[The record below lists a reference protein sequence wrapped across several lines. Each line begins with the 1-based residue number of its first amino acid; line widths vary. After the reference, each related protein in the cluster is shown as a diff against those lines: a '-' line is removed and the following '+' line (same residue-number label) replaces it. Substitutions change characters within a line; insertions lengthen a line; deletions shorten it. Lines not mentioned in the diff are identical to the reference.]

1 MLLKLG
7 TRTLGEMLLVIALLA
22 VAVPLPAWKNY
33 EDSQAPTPVIRDQC
47 TFSDGSTISFGQKA
61 LGGSESGHN
70 VWQAGKYDA
79 TMLRVSGRTDVG
91 IKMSA
96 GTYTIFVLDKPEDR
110 PDLWTL
116 IDQHK
121 DGPLGYEL
129 PRKTVRLG
137 THANGFQHPA
147 CNSFPQELYHWLSAE
162 QRCANLHVDAIRHP
176 RGVHQDDG
184 TGQHRRKAR
193 VVVALAHGNVSSS
206 SSVVQSLISQWSRR
220 KVILRLGNTSLP
232 EKPRRS
238 RPARRPSSACGP
250 RAHAGRTLPP
260 PHSPRTSAKP
270 MRARSGSHLP
280 RRVRATG

>member
-116 IDQHK
+116 IISTKTGHWGITFPENSTTWDAREWVPTSCPATASLKSFTIGCLQNK
-121 DGPLGYEL
+121 DAPIFMWMQSAPHVAYT
-129 PRKTVRLG
+129 KTMVQ
-137 THANGFQHPA
+137 ANIDGKR
-147 CNSFPQELYHWLSAE
+147 EWLW
-162 QRCANLHVDAIRHP
+162 H
-176 RGVHQDDG
+176 
-184 TGQHRRKAR
+184 
-193 VVVALAHGNVSSS
+193 
-206 SSVVQSLISQWSRR
+206 
-220 KVILRLGNTSLP
+220 
-232 EKPRRS
+232 
-238 RPARRPSSACGP
+238 
-250 RAHAGRTLPP
+250 
-260 PHSPRTSAKP
+260 
-270 MRARSGSHLP
+270 
-280 RRVRATG
+280 

>member
-116 IDQHK
+116 IISTKTGHWGMTYPGKQYDLGRTRMGSNILPATASLKSFTIGCLQNK
-121 DGPLGYEL
+121 DAPIFMWMQS
-129 PRKTVRLG
+129 G
-137 THANGFQHPA
+137 THVAYTKTMVQANIDGKR
-147 CNSFPQELYHWLSAE
+147 EWLW
-162 QRCANLHVDAIRHP
+162 H
-176 RGVHQDDG
+176 
-184 TGQHRRKAR
+184 
-193 VVVALAHGNVSSS
+193 
-206 SSVVQSLISQWSRR
+206 
-220 KVILRLGNTSLP
+220 
-232 EKPRRS
+232 
-238 RPARRPSSACGP
+238 
-250 RAHAGRTLPP
+250 
-260 PHSPRTSAKP
+260 
-270 MRARSGSHLP
+270 
-280 RRVRATG
+280 